1 MKLVA
6 KARSYAV
13 TFRLAKEEYDDLLK
27 TVVSEGARSV
37 SDYTRAAVL
46 GKVSGNLTNKLVE
59 DELYILNR
67 RLEAFDL
74 TLKDLRRHVQ
84 ELIRSTTEREL
95 PKTS

>member
-46 GKVSGNLTNKLVE
+46 GKVPAT
-59 DELYILNR
+59 
-67 RLEAFDL
+67 
-74 TLKDLRRHVQ
+74 
-84 ELIRSTTEREL
+84 
-95 PKTS
+95 